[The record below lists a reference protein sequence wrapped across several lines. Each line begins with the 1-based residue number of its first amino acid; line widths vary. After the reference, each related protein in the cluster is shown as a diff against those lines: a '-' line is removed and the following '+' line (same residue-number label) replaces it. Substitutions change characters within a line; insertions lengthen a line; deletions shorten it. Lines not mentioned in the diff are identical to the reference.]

1 MIRNYFKIAWRNL
14 WKSKFYS
21 FINIMGLAVGMAVC
35 IVIML
40 FVSYEKSFDTF
51 HTKNIYRLNEV
62 QKWEGMVA
70 PQNVALSMF
79 PMGPT
84 LQDEFPEIINFTRVN
99 NGGEFPLQY
108 GNTKATLATSLWVD
122 STFLQVFDFQLIKG
136 DRGTALQKPNSVVL
150 TAKSARNLFGDE
162 DAMGKTVTHFGRD
175 TANFTVTGV
184 LENTPQNS
192 HLQFEGLLSFNTIT
206 GPQNMENWGGNW
218 LTTYL
223 ELARG
228 ADITALEKKFP
239 PYLQAHMGEER
250 AKGYELFL
258 QPLNQVHAHST
269 DITHDY
275 LNYHKFDGK
284 YTGVFS
290 IIALI
295 VLTIAAINF
304 VNLSSARSASRA
316 KEIGV
321 RKTVGAVRGQ
331 LYLQFIGESMLL
343 CFIALLLAF
352 GFVYLLLP
360 YVNHLSQRD
369 IRFPLFSDP
378 NLLLILVSGTALVG
392 LLSGLYPAAY
402 LSSFQP
408 TKVLKGSPESGSR
421 RSLFRNALVVGQFA
435 GAIFLIIATL
445 FAARQLH
452 YMQQKDPG
460 FDREQ
465 VVIIPLD
472 SKSNPRY
479 EALKQELLSSTL
491 ISGVTG
497 SRQRLG
503 NNLHQSG
510 VTFQGNGPERQLTS
524 SQVVVDPDFLNV
536 YNIPLVA
543 GRNFSSDNKTEN
555 GKAYIINESLAR
567 ELLKD
572 TPDGTMESL
581 IGARFGFSGMDSLS
595 QIIGIARDFNFNS
608 LHHKIETL
616 CIFNFRDWGYS
627 ELSVK
632 VNGVK
637 SKDAIAHIQS
647 TWNKLVPESD
657 FSYQFLD
664 DHFTELYRA
673 DSTVSELVS
682 VLTILSISISCL
694 GLFGLATFTAE
705 QRIKEIGI
713 RKVLGASVMGIAR
726 LLSADFIK
734 LVLIAILFAAPIAW
748 WAVNTWLD
756 DFAYR
761 IDVEWWIFA
770 LAGLAA
776 VVIALATVSWQAIRA
791 AVANPVESLRNE

>member
-84 LQDEFPEIINFTRVN
+84 LQDEFPEIVNFTRVN

-122 STFLQVFDFQLIKG
+122 STFFQLFDFQLMKG

-150 TAKSARNLFGDE
+150 TTKSARNLFGDE
-162 DAMGKTVTHFGRD
+162 DAMGKIVTHFGRD

-223 ELARG
+223 ELADG
-228 ADITALEKKFP
+228 ADIATLEKKFP

-392 LLSGLYPAAY
+392 VLSGLYPAAY

-460 FDREQ
+460 FDKEQ

-479 EALKQELLSSTL
+479 DAVKQELMGSTL

-497 SRQRLG
+497 SGQRLG

-543 GRNFSSDNKTEN
+543 GRNFSSDNETEN
-555 GKAYIINESLAR
+555 GQAYIINESLAR

-572 TPDGTMESL
+572 TRDGTMESL

-632 VNGVK
+632 VNGAK
-637 SKDAIAHIQS
+637 SKEAIAYIQS

-673 DSTVSELVS
+673 DSTVSELVG
-682 VLTILSISISCL
+682 VLTILSIAISCL

-734 LVLIAILFAAPIAW
+734 LVLIAILFAAPVAW

-776 VVIALATVSWQAIRA
+776 VVIALLTVSWQAIRA
-791 AVANPVESLRNE
+791 AVANPVDSLRDE